1 MKLGIKGRIVL
12 LFLFMLLI
20 FSTLLLLYHLNIIT
34 LITALLLAVGG
45 MAVLVYLTITHL
57 INPLEK
63 IISVAYQ
70 MAGGILENEIIID
83 ADNEFDELASSINVM
98 GKQLKLQ
105 ISQMNETRN
114 LSKVILDSMGDGVI
128 ALDSNGKILTVNP
141 ALERMLNLNLK
152 REQIIGKKLME
163 VIRHYD
169 LDQLLT
175 MVLTN
180 KEPTMQEIKILL
192 PEPRILRVNAT
203 PLKRSGGNT
212 VGVVALFR
220 DVTRYQQLEKM
231 RRDFVA
237 NVSHEL
243 RTPLTSIKGFSETLL
258 DGALED
264 EQTARRFLNIMKQE
278 ADRLTK
284 LIDDLLKLSRLE
296 NKRTILDKEPVD
308 INDIIEQVLF
318 NFKLQAAEK
327 NIKLTKNLSPNL
339 PKISAQ
345 KDLLIQVL
353 INLVDNAVKY
363 TPVGGEVSV
372 SSEANKKAV
381 CVSVEDTGPGIPQES
396 LDRVFERF
404 YRVDKARVR
413 EAGGTGL
420 GLAIVKHVLELHN
433 GNIKVENTG
442 NGTKFTFSL
451 PVEDQ

>member
-327 NIKLTKNLSPNL
+327 KLNYLR
-339 PKISAQ
+339 I
-345 KDLLIQVL
+345 
-353 INLVDNAVKY
+353 
-363 TPVGGEVSV
+363 
-372 SSEANKKAV
+372 
-381 CVSVEDTGPGIPQES
+381 
-396 LDRVFERF
+396 
-404 YRVDKARVR
+404 
-413 EAGGTGL
+413 
-420 GLAIVKHVLELHN
+420 
-433 GNIKVENTG
+433 
-442 NGTKFTFSL
+442 
-451 PVEDQ
+451 